1 MGLVEA
7 RKQEIYDAN
16 GVVYGI
22 SVDSPF
28 SQAKWAEQEGFNF
41 PLLSD
46 FGKETARA
54 YGTIYEELIGLKG
67 VAKRS
72 AFLIDKNGKIVKK
85 QISEDAKVIPDLEG
99 FIAELKKLA

>member
-85 QISEDAKVIPDLEG
+85 QISEDAKVIPDLDG
-99 FIAELKKLA
+99 FIAELKQLA

>member
-28 SQAKWAEQEGFNF
+28 SQAKWAEQEGYRF

-46 FGKETARA
+46 LGKDVSRA

-85 QISEDAKVIPDLEG
+85 EVSEDAKVIPDLDG
-99 FIAELKKLA
+99 FIGALKNLG

>member
-1 MGLVEA
+1 M
-7 RKQEIYDAN
+7 
-16 GVVYGI
+16 VYGI

-28 SQAKWAEQEGFNF
+28 SQAKWAEQEGYRF

-46 FGKETARA
+46 MGKDVARA

-72 AFLIDKNGKIVKK
+72 AFLIDKSGKIVKK
-85 QISEDAKVIPDLEG
+85 EVSEDAKVIPDLDG
-99 FIAELKKLA
+99 FIGALKNLG

>member
-28 SQAKWAEQEGFNF
+28 SQAKWAEQEGYRF

-46 FGKETARA
+46 LGKDVSRA

-85 QISEDAKVIPDLEG
+85 QISEDAKVIPDLDG

>member
-16 GVVYGI
+16 GVVFGV

-28 SQAKWAEQEGFNF
+28 SQAKWAEQEGYNF

-46 FGKETARA
+46 LGKETARA
-54 YGTIYEELIGLKG
+54 YGTIYDELNGMKG

-72 AFLIDKNGKIVKK
+72 AFLIDRNGKIVRK
-85 QISEDAKVIPDLEG
+85 QVLEVAKDIPDLDG
-99 FIAELKKLA
+99 FIADLKALK

>member
-28 SQAKWAEQEGFNF
+28 SQAKWAEQEGYHF
-41 PLLSD
+41 PMLSD
-46 FGKETARA
+46 LGKDVSRA

-72 AFLIDKNGKIVKK
+72 AFLIDKTGKIVKK
-85 QISEDAKVIPDLEG
+85 EISEDAKVIPDLDG
-99 FIAELKKLA
+99 FIGDLKQLG